1 PDAQREREEA
11 ERSRWDVTLE
21 QPRQWAGTSQLKAT
35 GDTVALGEV
44 MDRVNAD
51 ADGLAGAGDADSVG
65 ARRVKALVS
74 LAKEG
79 ADQLAFGFAAEDEAS
94 SKDSTPPG
102 GSSGSASS
110 PKQALKLYVHTSLAD
125 VVALA
130 AGASDVAIAEVER
143 LGPITSDLLKS
154 WLDRTKVSVTPVLDL
169 ADAQWSPRHDPPP
182 RMRDQVILR
191 HRGCVFPFCG

>member
-51 ADGLAGAGDADSVG
+51 ADALAGAGDEDAVG

-74 LAKEG
+74 LAREG
-79 ADQLAFGFAAEDEAS
+79 ADQLAFGFAAEDAAAS
-94 SKDSTPPG
+94 KTAGAGATTGP
-102 GSSGSASS
+102 ASS

-125 VVALA
+125 LVALA
-130 AGASDVAIAEVER
+130 AGASDVTIAEVER
-143 LGPITSDLLKS
+143 LGPITSDLLKT
-154 WLDRTKVSVTPVLDL
+154 WLDRTRVTVTPVLDL
-169 ADAQWSPRHDPPP
+169 EGAQWSSRHDPPP
-182 RMRDQVILR
+182 RM
-191 HRGCVFPFCG
+191 